1 MFLIDL
7 RHKGPALIRR
17 AVPILPFSLLFAI
30 FLLAMAGHPLAN
42 AAPAPDSP
50 PLLVSIADVHG
61 DFADFCAI
69 LQHVGLIDA
78 QRNWAGGKSTFVQT
92 GDLIDRGPKP
102 REVLNLVMS
111 LQEQASKAGGE
122 VVALLGNHEVM
133 NLMGDLRYVT
143 SENYASF
150 ADADSEKRQKS
161 AYKDYVD
168 WRQSHSALLS
178 EIYQPVLAQ
187 TEAEW
192 MAKHPLGF
200 IEQREAY
207 SHKGIYGKWLRQRP
221 VVARI
226 GNVIFLHGGISP
238 DLSSTKID
246 DINAR
251 IRREIRQFDD
261 ARQALVD
268 DKVLL
273 PFFTLQETAEVL
285 QAELNA
291 ERKSLLTVNRMRQ
304 ANISKFLEYGS
315 WLCVKE
321 DGPLWLRAYDKWT
334 EEEGTPVADKI
345 LKAYNAT
352 NIVVGHTVQRT
363 GRIRP
368 RFGGK
373 IMLADTGMLSS
384 YYPGG
389 RPSALEISDTG
400 KFTAVY
406 LDQQE
411 VLQEV
416 YPSPAGKKK

>member
-17 AVPILPFSLLFAI
+17 AVPILPFSLVFAI
-30 FLLAMAGHPLAN
+30 FLLAMAGHPLAS

-389 RPSALEISDTG
+389 RPSALEISDTV

>member
-17 AVPILPFSLLFAI
+17 AVPILPFSLVFAI
-30 FLLAMAGHPLAN
+30 FLLAMAGHPLAS

-143 SENYASF
+143 PENYASF

-207 SHKGIYGKWLRQRP
+207 SPKGIYGKWLRQRP
-221 VVARI
+221 AVARI

-291 ERKSLLTVNRMRQ
+291 ERKSLLTANRMRQ